1 MKSGTEACLGS
12 PFLSRHEVNFMSQT
26 QTHLLVVDDDP
37 VTLDLLKE
45 VLTQEGYE
53 VKVALGGEEAIMK
66 GMDQSFDIVITDVRM
81 EDKDGME
88 VLRTFKKNSPET
100 SVIMITAFGSIETA
114 IEAVREGA
122 FDYVSKPF
130 KLEEI
135 TLTVRRALEQRR
147 LLQENKFYRQEL
159 LTKYQFKNVIGQ
171 TPSMVHVYKTIAK
184 VADTRSTVL
193 LYGESGTGKE
203 LVARSIHFNSPRNQR
218 PFIPVDCA
226 SLVENLLETEL
237 FGHVRGAF
245 TGAVTPKK
253 GLFEEA
259 EGGTIFLDE
268 LANISLPMQT
278 KLLRFLQEHEIKRVG
293 GTESIRVDVRII
305 AATNQQLE
313 PLVKDGRFRED
324 LFYRLNVVTIT
335 LPPLRE
341 RREDI
346 PLLANHFLQTFSEE
360 YRKQISHIS
369 PEALEI
375 LNRYLWPGNVR
386 ELENTIERAVVLSIH
401 PIILPE
407 DLPPK
412 LLDSISERK
421 LVDLKSK
428 YPLISEGLI
437 PLKDVEKNYVL
448 KVLQETKGNKKK
460 AAEILGIDRT
470 TLYRIL
476 DKD

>member
-1 MKSGTEACLGS
+1 MDQMT
-12 PFLSRHEVNFMSQT
+12 
-26 QTHLLVVDDDP
+26 THLLVVDDDP

-53 VKVALGGEEAIMK
+53 VTVALGGEEAIVK
-66 GMDQSFDIVITDVRM
+66 AMDSPFDIVITDVRM
-81 EDKDGME
+81 EDRDGME
-88 VLRTFKKNSPET
+88 VLRTFKKQSPET
-100 SVIMITAFGSIETA
+100 TVIMITAFGSIETA
-114 IEAVREGA
+114 IEAIREGA
-122 FDYVSKPF
+122 FDYISKPF
-130 KLEEI
+130 KLDEI

-171 TPSMVHVYKTIAK
+171 TPAMVQVYKTIAK
-184 VADTRSTVL
+184 VADTKSTVL

-203 LVARSIHFNSPRNQR
+203 LVARSIHYNSSRNPR
-218 PFIPVDCA
+218 PFLPVDCA

-245 TGAVTPKK
+245 TGAVSAKK

-268 LANISLPMQT
+268 LANISLSMQT
-278 KLLRFLQEHEIKRVG
+278 KLLRFLQDHEIKRVG

-305 AATNQQLE
+305 GATNQPLE
-313 PLVKDGRFRED
+313 LLVKDGTFRED

-341 RREDI
+341 RKEDI
-346 PLLANHFLQTFSEE
+346 PLLANHFLQKFSEE
-360 YRKQISHIS
+360 YRKSISYIS
-369 PEALEI
+369 PEALEV
-375 LNRYLWPGNVR
+375 LSQYSWPGNVR
-386 ELENTIERAVVLSIH
+386 ELENTVERAVVLTVH

-407 DLPPK
+407 DLPQK
-412 LLDSISERK
+412 LLDTIPEKKLDDLKRKYPVISEK
-421 LVDLKSK
+421 
-428 YPLISEGLI
+428 PLS
-437 PLKDVEKNYVL
+437 LKDVEKNYIL

-476 DKD
+476 EKE

>member
-1 MKSGTEACLGS
+1 MNHMPA
-12 PFLSRHEVNFMSQT
+12 R
-26 QTHLLVVDDDP
+26 LLVVDDDP

-45 VLTQEGYE
+45 VLLQEGYE
-53 VKVALGGEEAIMK
+53 VTVALGGEEAIAR
-66 GMDQSFDIVITDVRM
+66 GIDNPIDIVITDVRM

-88 VLRTFKKNSPET
+88 VLRAFKKLSPET
-100 SVIMITAFGSIETA
+100 TVIMITAFGSIETA
-114 IEAVREGA
+114 IEAIREGA
-122 FDYVSKPF
+122 FDYISKPF
-130 KLEEI
+130 KLDEI
-135 TLTVRRALEQRR
+135 SLTIRRALEQRR

-159 LTKYQFKNVIGQ
+159 LTKYQFKNVVGQ
-171 TPSMVHVYKTIAK
+171 TPAMVHVYKTIAK

-203 LVARSIHFNSPRNQR
+203 LVARSIHYNSPRNPR

-226 SLVENLLETEL
+226 SLVENLLESEL

-245 TGAVTPKK
+245 TGAVGLKK

-268 LANISLPMQT
+268 VANISLSMQT
-278 KLLRFLQEHEIKRVG
+278 KLLRFLQDHEIKRVG
-293 GTESIRVDVRII
+293 GTESVKVDVRII
-305 AATNQQLE
+305 SATNQQLE
-313 PLVKDGRFRED
+313 PLVKEGRFRED

-346 PLLANHFLQTFSEE
+346 PLLANHFVQKFTEE
-360 YRKQISHIS
+360 YKKSISHIS
-369 PEALEI
+369 PEALDIFME
-375 LNRYLWPGNVR
+375 YPWPGNVR
-386 ELENTIERAVVLSIH
+386 ELENTIERAVIFSIH

-407 DLPPK
+407 DLPQK
-412 LLDSISERK
+412 LLDANPEKK
-421 LVDLKSK
+421 LDDLIRR
-428 YPLISEGLI
+428 YPILTEKLLS
-437 PLKDVEKNYVL
+437 LKDVEKNYVL

-476 DKD
+476 DKN